1 MDLSLETL
9 EPEQMKS
16 ALKLKSKK
24 ATGGKGKNVRKCNE
38 DDGIAYTPP
47 RKM

>member
-9 EPEQMKS
+9 EPEQTKS